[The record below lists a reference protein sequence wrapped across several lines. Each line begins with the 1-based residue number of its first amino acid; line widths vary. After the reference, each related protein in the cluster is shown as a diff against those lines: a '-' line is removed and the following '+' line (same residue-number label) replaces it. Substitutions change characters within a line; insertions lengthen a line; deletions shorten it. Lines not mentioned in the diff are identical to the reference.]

1 MSDASNS
8 GLGATI
14 FQVQPDGTRRLVAS
28 KSHSLTDTESRW
40 SVIEKEALGIAWPLE
55 KFDMYILGHPDV
67 TVETDHKPLVPI
79 FNSKAVNDLTIR
91 IQRQRLR
98 AMKYAFNNVHVP
110 SKLNCI
116 ADLLSRQPL
125 NKPNAYDAKVSDEF
139 EVCAVTDLSRLP
151 ASENRLLDLKRQQSA
166 DTTCRQIIYSLQH
179 GWPAYLSGVDTDIKP
194 YWEVQSD
201 LTLVNG
207 LLLKGSRIV
216 MPIQERADILKRIH
230 CGHQGIQKCRERSR
244 QSVWW
249 PGISLDIAAMVKNS
263 KIYQIHKA
271 EQHEA
276 LKPSEF
282 PDRPWQR
289 VATDLFN
296 WQSHNYILVIDYYSR
311 YIEIAKLNALDS
323 ATTITVLK

>member
-40 SVIEKEALGIAWPLE
+40 SVIEKEALGIAWALE

-125 NKPNAYDAKVSDEF
+125 NKPNAYDVKVSDEF

-151 ASENRLLDLKRQQSA
+151 ASENRLLNLKRKQSA
-166 DTTCRQIIYSLQH
+166 DTT
-179 GWPAYLSGVDTDIKP
+179 
-194 YWEVQSD
+194 
-201 LTLVNG
+201 
-207 LLLKGSRIV
+207 
-216 MPIQERADILKRIH
+216 
-230 CGHQGIQKCRERSR
+230 
-244 QSVWW
+244 
-249 PGISLDIAAMVKNS
+249 
-263 KIYQIHKA
+263 
-271 EQHEA
+271 
-276 LKPSEF
+276 
-282 PDRPWQR
+282 
-289 VATDLFN
+289 
-296 WQSHNYILVIDYYSR
+296 
-311 YIEIAKLNALDS
+311 
-323 ATTITVLK
+323 